1 MIVSASVVP
10 RNAGVI
16 IVVVTVLLVVALN
29 LRSSEFTYG
38 YGLDSMS
45 SNNHA
50 KQHKPSRLHYLV
62 PATAVK
68 PPLCAVVASALANR
82 FPIPTILGWKGKGE
96 FDAKAAHIAK
106 LRSIRRYLYSEA
118 GANEDDLAIVV
129 DGFDVLAQIPAATVI
144 ERYFDFIGDADQNL
158 ADQRGLTVEEVHE
171 KGLKHTLVWG
181 TDKGCFPGGRDDP
194 RCWLVPFST
203 LPRFKWG
210 PRTDNG
216 EMIYSESRFLNSGT
230 VIGHLGDLRTF
241 IDASLRLIN
250 ETWDPEFKFKNSD
263 QYYIS
268 TLYARQE
275 YHRAIDLNGG
285 VFPLE
290 VQGRKVPELRRDEN
304 DQTEYH
310 VLVDKEYALTQTQ
323 CHNNKFMHKLQYGN
337 FDLTTTITEDML
349 EEGET
354 FHPYTI
360 QMPASLYQG
369 LRRVWEGMLEEE
381 RPLGSARQWIRS
393 LELSTNIGTR
403 NIYAFYHNTC
413 SKGAFVGK
421 YQDSWFFPII
431 RPLLRASVRAI
442 NDQEYITTRPIDG
455 RMWTVGPA
463 FPDAPEL
470 QDEFG
475 GVWTDLD
482 EEPFIPLQQF
492 CKEDIPAA
500 IGKEE
505 LPPVVVSTEDAPPVE
520 NKEVKPPVDNGD
532 VPAGEGS
539 QDVSPPAGNQELP
552 PIVSTG
558 DVPPVENEVQPPVSN
573 EAPPVEGQQEVPP
586 VVSTEEVQ
594 VAEGK

>member
-16 IVVVTVLLVVALN
+16 IVLVTVLLVVALN

-38 YGLDSMS
+38 LDSIS
-45 SNNHA
+45 SSSHA
-50 KQHKPSRLHYLV
+50 QHRKPSRLHYLV

-96 FDAKAAHIAK
+96 YDAKAAHIAK
-106 LRSIRRYLYSEA
+106 LRSIRRYLYSDA
-118 GANEDDLAIVV
+118 GAHEDDLAIVV

-144 ERYFDFIGDADQNL
+144 ERYFDFIGAADRNL

-210 PRTDNG
+210 PKTENG

-290 VQGRKVPELRRDEN
+290 VNGRKVPELRQNEQ

-310 VLVDKEYALTQTQ
+310 VLVDKEYSLTQTQ
-323 CHNNKFMHKLQYGN
+323 CHNNKFMHKLRYGN
-337 FDLTTTITEDML
+337 YDLTTTINDDLL
-349 EEGET
+349 EEGDT

-360 QMPASLYQG
+360 QMPSSLYQG

-421 YQDSWFFPII
+421 YQDSWFFPLI

-442 NDQEYITTRPIDG
+442 NDQEYITSRPIDG

-475 GVWTDLD
+475 GVWTDL
-482 EEPFIPLQQF
+482 EAEAFIPLQQF
-492 CKEDIPAA
+492 CKEDVEAA
-500 IGKEE
+500 IGKAEV
-505 LPPVVVSTEDAPPVE
+505 PTIAVNTEDVQVVADKQEEAPVEDKKEEAPPAENNGDATPPVE
-520 NKEVKPPVDNGD
+520 N
-532 VPAGEGS
+532 
-539 QDVSPPAGNQELP
+539 QEA
-552 PIVSTG
+552 
-558 DVPPVENEVQPPVSN
+558 
-573 EAPPVEGQQEVPP
+573 APPVVNA
-586 VVSTEEVQ
+586 EEVQ
-594 VAEGK
+594 AAEGK